1 MDRFY
6 FHFKEGK
13 QIVLRRLIKGLLAI
27 QVIAM
32 VCLFAS
38 ISFTSAHPENDIV
51 QAIEKKQKEIEN
63 KEALLKK
70 EEERLGILRKDIE
83 EKIKKYTEILTQIE
97 KALKELDKIKEER
110 LNHVVKL
117 YESMPPEEAAIK
129 LSALDEETAVT
140 IILNMKSK
148 KAGSILALIE
158 SQKAATIT
166 KRILD
171 TKEVKEKNP

>member
-51 QAIEKKQKEIEN
+51 QAIEKKQKELEN

-171 TKEVKEKNP
+171 TKEVKGKNP

>member
-6 FHFKEGK
+6 FPFKEGK
-13 QIVLRRLIKGLLAI
+13 QIVLRRLTKGLLAI

-32 VCLFAS
+32 TCFFAS
-38 ISFTSAHPENDIV
+38 ISLTLAYPENDII
-51 QAIEKKQKEIEN
+51 QAIEKKQKELEN

-70 EEERLGILRKDIE
+70 EEERLGILRKDLE
-83 EKIKKYTEILTQIE
+83 EKIQKYTEILIQIE

-166 KRILD
+166 KRILNA
-171 TKEVKEKNP
+171 KEAKETTP